1 MLKKL
6 TSASNVRLT
15 HEQWTSLRLARLQ
28 ELLAMLQAA
37 NEVASATESGDV
49 SRLLADLDVM
59 SAGGLAHPPLDTAD
73 RGARVATGH
82 RLLLNHRRHP

>member
-1 MLKKL
+1 M
-6 TSASNVRLT
+6 A
-15 HEQWTSLRLARLQ
+15 ERLARLQ

-59 SAGGLAHPPLDTAD
+59 SAGASPIRRSIPPTAAHASQPDIACF
-73 RGARVATGH
+73 
-82 RLLLNHRRHP
+82 